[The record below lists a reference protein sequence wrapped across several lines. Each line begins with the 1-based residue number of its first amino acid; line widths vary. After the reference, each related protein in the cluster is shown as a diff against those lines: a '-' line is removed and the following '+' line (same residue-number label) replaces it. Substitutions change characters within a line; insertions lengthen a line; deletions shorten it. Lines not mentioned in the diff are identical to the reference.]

1 MQGFSD
7 SDDDGTW
14 SWPPGCSS
22 TRAYGECDGVAC
34 DDHSGHCV
42 SHTSNVADCSESSQC
57 CACGGYGTS
66 CNIDFAL
73 EYTSDGACPVGWTCT
88 GEAQGWDGTEVGPS
102 SSYAGG
108 YAGNGYLVVGAD
120 SSLGTATSAQFWL
133 GSGINTVDFA
143 RCGGADWPSGF
154 YVKSADDDS
163 TVCSA
168 TDGTD
173 TDDFFETSCDVSSFA
188 GGLVYIFVEDAQDS
202 SWGKVYIDNIRFTD
216 DAGNE
221 RTCELGAPRPRRR

>member
-22 TRAYGECDGVAC
+22 TREYGECDGFAC

-42 SHTSNVADCSESSQC
+42 SHTNNVAYCSESSQC
-57 CACGGYGTS
+57 CACGGYGTT

-88 GEAQGWDGTEVGPS
+88 GEAQCWDGTQVGPS
-102 SSYAGG
+102 WSYAGA
-108 YAGNGYLVVGAD
+108 YTGNGYLVVGAD
-120 SSLGTATSAQFWL
+120 GDMGTATSDPFFL
-133 GSGINTVDFA
+133 DSSVSTVKFA
-143 RCGGADWPSGF
+143 RCGGADSPSGL

-163 TVCSA
+163 TICSD
-168 TDGTD
+168 TNGWD
-173 TDDFFETSCDVSSFA
+173 TDEFFETSCDVSSFA
-188 GGLVYIFVEDAQDS
+188 GGMVYIFIEDEQVLFS
-202 SWGKVYIDNIRFTD
+202 SLNNLPDCVTLQKVVIFPSSSIN
-216 DAGNE
+216 G
-221 RTCELGAPRPRRR
+221 